1 MTRTLSHMEW
11 VRPTHQSRS
20 QETLERILD
29 AAEAVIA
36 EKGFEKATVSEIVR
50 RAKSSVGAMYAR
62 FNDKDA
68 LLSCLDERFYSEA
81 IATADVAVDPERW
94 QGASIADIFAEVI
107 PFLVRVYQQK
117 AGLIRALV
125 ARGISDREF
134 AIRGARLFQHI
145 SASLSDLLMERRD
158 EIGHPNPA
166 LAIDLGLRMVFDT
179 LDQTTLAADIQR
191 TIYPLS
197 DQELSEELIRML
209 LGYLGVVPGE
219 SEFDQV

>member
-1 MTRTLSHMEW
+1 VTRTLAHMEW

-36 EKGFEKATVSEIVR
+36 ERGFEKATVSEIVR

-68 LLSCLDERFYSEA
+68 LLSCLYERFNAEA
-81 IATADVAVDPERW
+81 AATSDVAVDPDRW
-94 QGASIADIFAEVI
+94 QGASIAEIFGEVI
-107 PFLVRVYQQK
+107 PFLVQVYQEK
-117 AGLIRALV
+117 SGLIRALV
-125 ARGISDREF
+125 VRGSTDKDF
-134 AIRGARLFQHI
+134 AERGAKLFQYI
-145 SASLSDLLMERRD
+145 SGRLTELLMERRA

-179 LDQTTLAADIQR
+179 LDQTTLSADIQR
-191 TIYPLS
+191 TNYPLS
-197 DQELSEELIRML
+197 ASELSEELTRML
-209 LGYLGVVPGE
+209 LGYLGVAPGE
-219 SEFDQV
+219 YEFDSV